1 MPRQLLRLL
10 LLPAV
15 VAACGRTDTAA
26 GTVSRTPEDRAA
38 SAPVTPAANSASH
51 AGSGLRDSISD
62 RADRGRIFG
71 DSTAQVWL
79 IMASDFQCPFCKQW
93 HDASFSAIMQEYVA
107 KGRVRLAFL
116 NYPLGQHQNA
126 IPAAE
131 AAMCASVQGKFWPM
145 HEALFASQSK
155 WETLTTAASTFDS
168 LATATGLNMA
178 LYRACVSKHLTLP
191 LIQADHDRAANVGVR
206 STPAFIVGDKV
217 MMGADQ
223 NVKAALDAAL
233 AKAGAKKPA
242 N

>member
-1 MPRQLLRLL
+1 MPHTLLRIL
-10 LLPAV
+10 LLPAL
-15 VAACGRTDTAA
+15 VAACGRTETAA
-26 GTVSRTPEDRAA
+26 GTVGRKPDAAAA
-38 SAPVTPAANSASH
+38 STPVAAAANSTAPT
-51 AGSGLRDSISD
+51 GSGLRDSISD

-71 DSTAQVWL
+71 DTTAQVWL
-79 IMASDFQCPFCKQW
+79 VMASDFQCPFCKQW
-93 HDASFSAIMQEYVA
+93 HDASFSAIMQDYVA

-145 HEALFASQSK
+145 HEALFASQPK
-155 WETLTTAASTFDS
+155 WETATTAVATFDS
-168 LATATGLNMA
+168 LAAATGLNMA
-178 LYRACVSKHLTLP
+178 LYRECVSKHLTLP
-191 LIQADHDRAANVGVR
+191 LIQADHDRAANAGVR
-206 STPAFIVGDKV
+206 STPTFNVGDKV